1 MARGTFDS
9 VLDLGEV
16 RVGDVICFEVA
27 YDGLIRDAVLDG
39 GELLVVQTNNA
50 TYTGTGQLQ
59 QQFAISRYRAIE
71 TGRTVV
77 VAATNGISGIIGPDG
92 TVLDSAG
99 EKTRA
104 VLVEEVTLANG
115 ITLGVRIGGWLELG
129 LALIALAWAGAAYF
143 ARRRSV
149 GTMAT

>member
-1 MARGTFDS
+1 
-9 VLDLGEV
+9 
-16 RVGDVICFEVA
+16 
-27 YDGLIRDAVLDG
+27 
-39 GELLVVQTNNA
+39 
-50 TYTGTGQLQ
+50 
-59 QQFAISRYRAIE
+59 

-99 EKTRA
+99 ERTRT

-115 ITLGVRIGGWLELG
+115 VTLGVRIGGWLELG
-129 LALIALAWAGAAYF
+129 LALIALAWAGADYF